1 MIYISNLISDSQ
13 LAELLARENLGIETI
28 DFSIGENLDDLSRLI
43 DLWRRR
49 MDSMHCTHV
58 SIHGP
63 FLDLNPTKL

>member
-49 MDSMHCTHV
+49 MDSMHCTCLLYT
-58 SIHGP
+58 SDAADE
-63 FLDLNPTKL
+63 L